1 MEKFESYSFEKKQLL
16 GKITMLKERLFEL
29 KEMGVD
35 VEDAFTKL
43 DETVKS
49 IDSDVISIVLVGS
62 FSDGKTSVVA
72 GWLGEKND
80 NMKIDRDES
89 SDQLEIYHPSSL
101 PEKCEIVDTPGLFGD
116 KEKSDENG
124 GTIKLS
130 DVTRKYIDQANLILY
145 VVEAKNPIKQ
155 SHFQTVEWI
164 LKDLHKL
171 DNTIFVINKMDDVVD
186 VTDSEE
192 YQKMSKIKSDTLRNK
207 VKEIASLSD
216 SDASKLKIVTISSD
230 PGARGFD
237 FWKERQD
244 KYEERSHIIDL
255 EKTTDE
261 IIKGTTASS
270 LVTKTGYDVL
280 CRVVN
285 DKVEVVSE
293 QLDLI
298 VNDMIP
304 TLSEGINRNKADVE
318 NAKIQIL
325 KNRTS
330 YQRKLR
336 EYENNLMSEIR
347 ALTPSDIGAFVTD
360 KIGVSDGEY
369 GYHLEQDIN
378 IISQEFL
385 NSANTQLDNLFK
397 KLTVDMENRNEF
409 VEGVLSKT
417 GKGASTALKVVG
429 KVPVAQ
435 MKNMVFAGRE
445 LLGKI
450 GIAIK
455 FKPWGATKL
464 ASGLVKGLPLLGAGI
479 DVALNLFEIFKQKR
493 DQEKFKT
500 AISDLSTFVSGF
512 FKNVQDQIADE
523 NAFMNQFAPQ
533 IPLIEE
539 KLKSDEIELERYI
552 DQKTKI
558 EEWRV
563 KTEQILK

>member
-16 GKITMLKERLFEL
+16 EKITMLKERLFEL

-124 GTIKLS
+124 GTVKLS
-130 DVTRKYIDQANLILY
+130 DITRKYIDQANLILY

-155 SHFQTVEWI
+155 SHYQTVEWI

-216 SDASKLKIVTISSD
+216 SDVSKLKIVTISSD

-237 FWKERQD
+237 FWKKRQD
-244 KYEERSHIIDL
+244 KYEERSHIVDL

-261 IIKGTTASS
+261 IIKETTASS

-280 CRVVN
+280 CHVVN
-285 DKVEVVSE
+285 DKVNVVSE

-304 TLSEGINRNKADVE
+304 TLEEGINRNTQDVE

-409 VEGVLSKT
+409 VEGVLSKA
-417 GKGASTALKVVG
+417 GQGASTALKVVG

-445 LLGKI
+445 VLGKI

-479 DVALNLFEIFKQKR
+479 DVALNLFEMFKQKR
-493 DQEKFKT
+493 DEEKFKK

-512 FKNVQDQIADE
+512 FKNVQDKIADE

-533 IPLIEE
+533 IPLIED
-539 KLKSDEIELERYI
+539 KLKSDVIELERYI